1 MICSLGKL
9 FYLKLPS
16 NHCGGSVQ
24 KIGDLKDLS
33 ESVESLL
40 FLNKCLGDKQGYEN
54 PPNKFDL
61 LTNRLCP
68 YNISCEALSN
78 IDVCQTHYV
87 SIFNG

>member
-1 MICSLGKL
+1 M
-9 FYLKLPS
+9 
-16 NHCGGSVQ
+16 Q

-87 SIFNG
+87 SIFNGLCTENFGNGQNIGYKLF